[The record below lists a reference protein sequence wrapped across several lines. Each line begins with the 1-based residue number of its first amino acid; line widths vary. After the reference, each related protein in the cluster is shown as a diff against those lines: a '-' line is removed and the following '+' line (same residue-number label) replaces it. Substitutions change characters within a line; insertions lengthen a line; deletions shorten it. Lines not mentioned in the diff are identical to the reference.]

1 LIFRPG
7 SIIITGSRN
16 LEQLQSAHELIIK
29 LMEENM
35 KSVRMEESADDNK
48 HIALMNNEFRKI
60 SRKPRLFYIKKSNII
75 MD

>member
-1 LIFRPG
+1 
-7 SIIITGSRN
+7 
-16 LEQLQSAHELIIK
+16 
-29 LMEENM
+29 MEENM